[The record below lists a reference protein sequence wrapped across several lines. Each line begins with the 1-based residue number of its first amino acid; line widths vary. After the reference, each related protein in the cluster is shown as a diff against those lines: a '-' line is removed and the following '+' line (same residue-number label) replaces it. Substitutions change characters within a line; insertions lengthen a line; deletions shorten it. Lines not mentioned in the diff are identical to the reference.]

1 MARLQKFNGADSLPG
16 VGSPQVV
23 ADTAVGEAAAG
34 LGQQIRRSA
43 GAFGDLAE
51 TAAQRRRRIEDFQVQ
66 MAKREFDAR
75 LKERAAEEQRQA
87 QPGGFGFTEAM
98 MAHLEK
104 SREQAL
110 KELPAGSRDAFNRH
124 VEAQRD
130 RYINGFAAIEAGE
143 NERYFQQG
151 LEEEGIRLA
160 SEVRENPDG
169 LEEAFEQARTLLSAA
184 PLPTEGKKAAYAKIS
199 ETLAEAWAETR
210 PLEELLPAIGDELAR
225 REFAGPEGL
234 GNELDQVGE
243 AVNGPD
249 GPEAFADE
257 SQVLAERLKLLPGET
272 LGRMQV
278 NAVKSRAAIAAGEV
292 GKIERRIEASFGQFD
307 KSEIEANGL
316 LDPRQKTLLIG
327 QLEVAKKEHIANIE
341 SANWLL
347 SSEEG
352 DRGPQRQKNADRAFT
367 FLENGEIDRDTLAL
381 KIVETKGVVPES
393 YSAALS
399 KGTRSNEPEV
409 ILRAYENLTKVLALA
424 PQSAVLAKRERNLV
438 DRFEK
443 WTLLTKGYGLS
454 PEEAAETLAKGNDSG
469 SARNLEEAF
478 DRQFPDWEGKDLGSQ
493 TLRELLTPAVTRIPE
508 GSGG

>member
-1 MARLQKFNGADSLPG
+1 
-16 VGSPQVV
+16 
-23 ADTAVGEAAAG
+23 
-34 LGQQIRRSA
+34 
-43 GAFGDLAE
+43 
-51 TAAQRRRRIEDFQVQ
+51 
-66 MAKREFDAR
+66 
-75 LKERAAEEQRQA
+75 
-87 QPGGFGFTEAM
+87 
-98 MAHLEK
+98 
-104 SREQAL
+104 
-110 KELPAGSRDAFNRH
+110 
-124 VEAQRD
+124 
-130 RYINGFAAIEAGE
+130 
-143 NERYFQQG
+143 

-169 LEEAFEQARTLLSAA
+169 LAEAFEQARTLLRAA
-184 PLPTEGKKAAYAKIS
+184 PLPAEGKKAAYAKIS

-234 GNELDQVGE
+234 GNDLEQVGE
-243 AVNGPD
+243 TVHGPD
-249 GPEAFADE
+249 GPEAVADE

-316 LDPRQKTLLIG
+316 LDPRQKTRLIG

-341 SANWLL
+341 AANWLL
-347 SSEEG
+347 STEIE

-367 FLENGEIDRDTLAL
+367 FLNNGEIDRDTLAL
-381 KIVETKGVVPES
+381 KIVATKGVVPEG
-393 YSAALS
+393 YAAALS

-409 ILRAYENLTKVLALA
+409 IVRAYENLAKVLALV
-424 PQSAVLAKRERNLV
+424 PQSAVLAKRDRNLV

-454 PEEAAETLAKGNDSG
+454 SEEAAVTLAKGNDPRSG
-469 SARNLEEAF
+469 YSLEEAF

-493 TLRELLTPAVTRIPE
+493 SLKELLTSADTRFPE